1 MTKLEMTTG
10 KGGGMKPFDNHWLPG
25 WKVDSIFIITRFWVM
40 HYASYCK
47 LWLIVLEIDQI
58 FSILSRFRILRWAQC
73 FGPFSICLHFVQ
85 YIWSM
90 FCLLEFHQVWHT
102 VECCEHRM
110 YHLHK
115 VKLCIGIT
123 VNFALFLCF
132 WFWFNEIDDF
142 QIFEV
147 KWERV
152 AQFESF
158 LLWNG
163 TTVCSLH
170 FFVLKGWVINLCWLS
185 CMFRIM

>member
-1 MTKLEMTTG
+1 M
-10 KGGGMKPFDNHWLPG
+10 
-25 WKVDSIFIITRFWVM
+25 
-40 HYASYCK
+40 A
-47 LWLIVLEIDQI
+47 
-58 FSILSRFRILRWAQC
+58 ILVCLLLGIS
-73 FGPFSICLHFVQ
+73 GPFSHCLNGKLSKIGYALTWTAPFSPLLLYLPLLEICLVYLVHFV
-85 YIWSM
+85 IAWIS
-90 FCLLEFHQVWHT
+90 VWHS

-115 VKLCIGIT
+115 VKLCIGRTEI
-123 VNFALFLCF
+123 FALFLRF

-170 FFVLKGWVINLCWLS
+170 FVLRGHSNSTFAHICQFLDPPPPCSLL
-185 CMFRIM
+185 I